1 MNNMPSRVDH
11 KYIKK
16 VLLDPE
22 IHTLSLQFLLN
33 IFNNSKSIPPK
44 STILKN
50 QNLLPKKNH
59 FIFLKY
65 PIYPPINS
73 KKNRCY

>member
-1 MNNMPSRVDH
+1 MPSRVDH

-22 IHTLSLQFLLN
+22 THALSLQFLLN
-33 IFNNSKSIPPK
+33 ILNNSKSIPQK

-50 QNLLPKKNH
+50 QNSTPSTNH
-59 FIFLKY
+59 FISLKY

-73 KKNRCY
+73 K